1 MTSYN
6 QHMTEDQFIQ
16 LLQGFQDGRLSEEEL
31 LSFLKAAEDPRFES
45 LIGEKLQ
52 LELAQMKALPI
63 TSNERADKVWH
74 HIQASMNGDES
85 NRAVVE
91 AIPAAGRIHFLKRP
105 WVRYAA
111 AVIVLLGIGAY
122 LWIFN
127 KQQQVEQVVTTD
139 IAPGREGAVLTLANG
154 TKVILDSLGN
164 GVVAEQQ
171 GTQVILKDGS
181 LAYNAS
187 NASAVTYNT
196 MATPNGR
203 QFSITLP
210 DGSKAWLNAAS
221 SITYPTAFIGDERP
235 VAISGEVYFEVV
247 KDARRPFKVKVNDHT
262 AIEVLGTSFNVKAYA
277 DDANTNTTLLE
288 GSVRLRAYERV
299 QMLKPGQQTLVKR
312 GGDVELINHA
322 DIQKIM
328 AWKNGLFNFQDESL
342 EEVMKQL
349 ERWYD
354 IQVKYIGDPPKKKFF
369 GELGRD
375 LTLSQVIETL
385 QEIGIQF
392 HIEGRILVV
401 RH

>member
-1 MTSYN
+1 
-6 QHMTEDQFIQ
+6 MTEDQFLQ
-16 LLQGFQDGRLSEEEL
+16 LLQGFQDQRLSEEEL

-63 TSNERADKVWH
+63 TGNERADKVWQ
-74 HIQASMNGDES
+74 HIQA
-85 NRAVVE
+85 
-91 AIPAAGRIHFLKRP
+91 AINSPADKDTDDGTVPVTAHIHFLRRP
-105 WVRYAA
+105 WIRYAA
-111 AVIVLLGIGAY
+111 AVIILLGIGAY
-122 LWIFN
+122 LWISN
-127 KQQQVEQVVTTD
+127 KPKSVEQVVTTD

-164 GVVAEQQ
+164 GIVAEQQ

-181 LAYNAS
+181 LSYNAS
-187 NASAVTYNT
+187 SASAVTYNT

-262 AIEVLGTSFNVKAYA
+262 AIEVLGTRFNVKAYA
-277 DDANTNTTLLE
+277 DDVNTNTTLLE

-299 QMLKPGQQTLVKR
+299 QMLKPGQQTLVKQ
-312 GGDVELINHA
+312 GGDMELINDA

-392 HIEGRILVV
+392 QIEGRTLVV